1 MTMTEEKVF
10 KKYGYDISLQ
20 QGVGSHLVIWITG
33 LMVFFITLTLAVNIG
48 LAAVAKE
55 WVTGLSGSLTVEIPP
70 PIAAEGQTSVSA
82 AQQKAFE
89 AKAEKILWLAKQH
102 PAVAESHALTK
113 DEIRSLIEPW
123 FGEEVSD
130 ELPLPALIDLKLAAE
145 ADTTKLQQDIRD
157 LIPEANIDTHTDT
170 LDDVN
175 MLLRTARIFVL
186 LLTTVILF
194 LAIATISGIV
204 KSKCAIHQ
212 QEVETLHL
220 LGASDEY
227 IAQQFR
233 QHTLQ
238 GTLKGA
244 AGGVACMIFTILVIG
259 AATRTIDAALLPHLK
274 LTPLHWGMLILA
286 PVLMGAVIAHVTAQ
300 VTVMRTLAK
309 LS

>member
-1 MTMTEEKVF
+1 MADKVF

-20 QGVGSHLVIWITG
+20 HGVGAHLVIWITG

-82 AQQKAFE
+82 AQHKAFA
-89 AKAEKILWLAKQH
+89 AKAEKILWLARQH
-102 PAVAESHALTK
+102 PAVTESHALSK

-123 FGEEVSD
+123 FGDKISD
-130 ELPLPALIDLKLAAE
+130 DLPLPALIDLKLAAN
-145 ADTTKLQQDIRD
+145 ADALKLQEDIRD
-157 LIPEANIDTHTDT
+157 LMPEANIDTHTDT

-175 MLLRTARIFVL
+175 MLLRTARVFVF
-186 LLTTVILF
+186 LLTSVILF

-204 KSKCAIHQ
+204 RSKCAIHQ

-227 IAQQFR
+227 IARQFR

-244 AGGVACMIFTILVIG
+244 TGGVACMVFTIMIIG
-259 AATRTIDAALLPHLK
+259 AATRTIDAALLPHLS
-274 LTPLHWGMLILA
+274 LTPLHWGLLILA
-286 PVLMGAVIAHVTAQ
+286 PVLTGAVIAHITAQ
-300 VTVMRTLAK
+300 VTVMRALAK
-309 LS
+309 LP